1 MQLEKVRK
9 KIDKIDAQIVTLLNK
24 RVQEVIEIN
33 RIKTKNKL
41 SNYSAEREMN
51 ILKRLKNI
59 SKGPLALPDLENI
72 FREVLSSCRSIKSVL
87 RVAYLGPQG
96 TFTHLAAIRNF
107 GKKAEYISA
116 ESISDCF
123 DKVNKLEADYAV
135 VPIENSTEGV
145 INYTLDMF
153 VDSNLKICSEATLS
167 ISHYLLATSNVALN
181 KIKRIYS
188 NPQVFPQC
196 RLWLSRNL
204 AGVEFIPTSSTAKAA
219 IAVKKDKSGA
229 CIGNKILAEVYGLKM
244 IAQSIEDSSSNLTRF
259 LVIANSD
266 SAPSG
271 KDKTSIL
278 FSVKDRVGV
287 LHDVLYSFKK
297 YNINLTK
304 IESRPSKKKPWE
316 YYFFIDFEGHRNSAR
331 VAEALS
337 KLKRQ
342 CVFVKILGSYP
353 KEN

>member
-9 KIDKIDAQIVTLLNK
+9 KIDNIDARIVKLLNE
-24 RVQEVIEIN
+24 RAYEVIEIN
-33 RIKTKNKL
+33 KIKTENKL
-41 SNYSAEREMN
+41 SNYAAEREIN
-51 ILKRLKNI
+51 ILRRLKRI
-59 SKGPLALPDLENI
+59 GQGPLALTDLENI
-72 FREVLSSCRSIKSVL
+72 FREVLSSCRSLNSVL

-107 GKKAEYISA
+107 GKKAQYISA

-123 DKVNKLEADYAV
+123 DKVDKLEADYAV
-135 VPIENSTEGV
+135 VPVENSTEGV

-167 ISHYLLATSNVALN
+167 ISHYLAAASNIALG
-181 KIKRIYS
+181 KIKRVYS

-196 RLWLSRNL
+196 RIWLSRHL
-204 AGVEFIPTSSTAKAA
+204 PGIEFIPTTSTAKAA

-229 CIGNKILAEVYGLKM
+229 CIGNKILAEVYGLKT
-244 IAQSIEDSSSNLTRF
+244 IAQAIEDSSSNLTRF
-259 LVIANSD
+259 LVIAKSD

-271 KDKTSIL
+271 RDKTSVL

-287 LHDVLYSFKK
+287 LHDVLYGFKK
-297 YNINLTK
+297 YGINLTK

-316 YYFFIDFEGHRNSAR
+316 YYFFIDFEGHRNSAH
-331 VAEALS
+331 VQKALTQ
-337 KLKRQ
+337 LKQQ
-342 CVFVKILGSYP
+342 CIFVKILGSYP
-353 KEN
+353 KES